1 MTPAEKHP
9 HLDMPSPE
17 QLRALIESIRPA
29 LADVYL
35 EVHQLVLDVL
45 PDVRYEIDRTDAGI
59 GYGARQFGYN
69 GWGMGALAA
78 HRAWVSLVFFQ
89 GTKLDDPQELLE
101 GTGASVRH
109 VKIRSL
115 DELGARRA
123 ALRGLLH
130 AAAHRSAA

>member
-1 MTPAEKHP
+1 VTPAEKHP
-9 HLDMPSPE
+9 HLDMPSTE

-35 EVHQLVLDVL
+35 EVHRLVLDVL
-45 PDVRYEIDRTDAGI
+45 PDVRFEVDRTDAGI

-78 HRAWVSLVFFQ
+78 HRAWVSLVFFR
-89 GTKLDDPQELLE
+89 GTKLDDPNGLLE

-115 DELGARRA
+115 DELEVRRA
-123 ALRGLLH
+123 ALRALLH
-130 AAAHRSAA
+130 EAAHHHGT

>member
-1 MTPAEKHP
+1 MTSTEKHP
-9 HLDMPSPE
+9 HLDMPSHE

-45 PDVRYEIDRTDAGI
+45 PDVRFEVDRTDAGI

-78 HRAWVSLVFFQ
+78 HRAWVSLVFFR
-89 GTKLDDPQELLE
+89 GTKLDDPTGLLE

-109 VKIRSL
+109 VKIRSK
-115 DELGARRA
+115 DELEVRRA
-123 ALRGLLH
+123 ALRDLLH
-130 AAAHRSAA
+130 EAAHGHAA

>member
-1 MTPAEKHP
+1 
-9 HLDMPSPE
+9 MPSFA
-17 QLRALIESIRPA
+17 QLRALIEDIRPA

-35 EVHQLVLDVL
+35 EVHRLVLDIL
-45 PDVRYEIDRTDAGI
+45 PDVRFEVDRTDAGI

-78 HRAWVSLVFFQ
+78 HRAWVSLVFFR
-89 GTKLDDPQELLE
+89 GTELDDPNRLLE

-109 VKIRSL
+109 VKIRSM
-115 DELGARRA
+115 DELEVRRA

-130 AAAHRSAA
+130 EAARRNAV

>member
-1 MTPAEKHP
+1 
-9 HLDMPSPE
+9 MPSTE

-35 EVHQLVLDVL
+35 EVHRLVLDVL
-45 PDVRYEIDRTDAGI
+45 PGIRYEVDRTDAGI

-69 GWGMGALAA
+69 GWGMGALAP
-78 HRAWVSLVFFQ
+78 HRAWVSLVFFR
-89 GTKLDDPQELLE
+89 GTKLDDPNGLLE

-115 DELGARRA
+115 DELEVRRA
-123 ALRGLLH
+123 ALRALLH
-130 AAAHRSAA
+130 EAVHHHGA